1 MIMKKLL
8 LMMVAFLA
16 TMSVSAKESGE
27 DAMKWMKNFAPVADK
42 ANLDG
47 LHTAVAPDGA
57 VYASTTY
64 DKVFEFA
71 GKNITDPEGLLSSC
85 IVKYDAEGNEMWAL
99 PFIGKCVINA
109 MTVDTDGILYV
120 TGNYTDEA
128 VSCTCTDGV
137 TVEIAGSTEATAAF
151 VAQISAQGVI
161 TAVRTFMPV
170 ANIPD
175 GYEIDSVE
183 CDELFQEKTWIY
195 IGPDN
200 ENLIIS
206 QLPDYANI
214 YIDNERSESEAF
226 ALGNLEGVLYDFRDE
241 LVCVIQYEST
251 VITISGPVDRDEL
264 TQIIRGM
271 NIPE

>member
-1 MIMKKLL
+1 MKSEREAKKILKAYGKAEFRERVNYVDSFLPDKTSFAGAISYRHAFKRIGMITA
-8 LMMVAFLA
+8 LMTLVMALA
-16 TMSVSAKESGE
+16 VS
-27 DAMKWMKNFAPVADK
+27 
-42 ANLDG
+42 
-47 LHTAVAPDGA
+47 
-57 VYASTTY
+57 VYAAS
-64 DKVFEFA
+64 VH
-71 GKNITDPEGLLSSC
+71 
-85 IVKYDAEGNEMWAL
+85 
-99 PFIGKCVINA
+99 
-109 MTVDTDGILYV
+109 IL
-120 TGNYTDEA
+120 NYTKIAHDTNDEYRSNIGN
-128 VSCTCTDGV
+128 VYKVKDIEFFEPTY
-137 TVEIAGSTEATAAF
+137 
-151 VAQISAQGVI
+151 
-161 TAVRTFMPV
+161 
-170 ANIPD
+170 IPD

-241 LVCVIQYEST
+241 LVCVIQYGST

-264 TQIIRGM
+264 TQIVRGM

>member
-1 MIMKKLL
+1 MEWLQQNEGHIPEFFVHLRPTTPLRDVKL
-8 LMMVAFLA
+8 MDEAIAKFV
-16 TMSVSAKESGE
+16 VSKEYSSMRSAHPAPE
-27 DAMKWMKNFAPVADK
+27 SPYKWFR
-42 ANLDG
+42 LDG
-47 LHTAVAPDGA
+47 QSHFSSLISELSNEDINGDRK
-57 VYASTTY
+57 S
-64 DKVFEFA
+64 F
-71 GKNITDPEGLLSSC
+71 PEA
-85 IVKYDAEGNEMWAL
+85 Y
-99 PFIGKCVINA
+99 
-109 MTVDTDGILYV
+109 
-120 TGNYTDEA
+120 
-128 VSCTCTDGV
+128 
-137 TVEIAGSTEATAAF
+137 
-151 VAQISAQGVI
+151 
-161 TAVRTFMPV
+161 
-170 ANIPD
+170 IPD

-206 QLPDYANI
+206 QLPDYVNI

-264 TQIIRGM
+264 IQIIRGM